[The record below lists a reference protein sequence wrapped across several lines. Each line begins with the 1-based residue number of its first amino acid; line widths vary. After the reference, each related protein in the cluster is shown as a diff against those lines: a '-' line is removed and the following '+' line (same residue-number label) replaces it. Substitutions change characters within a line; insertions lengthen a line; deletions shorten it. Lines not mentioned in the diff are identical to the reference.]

1 MFLKWKTESNLLW
14 KLQLQE
20 LIKAREDGDIQ
31 AEVAATKDISRL
43 GYEEA
48 RLSEIKVRNAKPVE
62 TEINNLLQLLK
73 KHHSQSIQIQKLK
86 HGQEKTLGLDKM
98 KL

>member
-1 MFLKWKTESNLLW
+1 MENRIKSSMEAASARLV
-14 KLQLQE
+14 
-20 LIKAREDGDIQ
+20 KAREDGDIQ

-62 TEINNLLQLLK
+62 TEVNNLLQLLK
-73 KHHSQSIQIQKLK
+73 KPAQPINPDPKAQAWA
-86 HGQEKTLGLDKM
+86 GKTLGLDKM